1 LNQIVEVAVVDLQQ
15 GFVLTRH
22 WRDTPAGTEVEFWLA
37 TDAGPRR
44 IRLPHQ
50 PSVAF
55 IPQAMREQAEAVL
68 RGEKNV
74 ELRPLALLDFEHRPV
89 LGLYCQQHGQLM
101 RLETALRKSGVEV
114 FEADIRPPERY
125 MMERFITAP
134 VLFGGT
140 AGADGLLLDAQMKP
154 APGYR
159 PNLRLVSLDIET
171 TAQGELYSIALEGC
185 GERQVYM
192 LGSPNGDDSGVDFQL
207 EYCDSRTLLLKKL
220 NEWFARHDPD
230 AIIGWNVVQFDLR
243 VLHEHARRLAVPLK
257 LGRGGEEMQWR
268 EHGSGN
274 HFFASAA
281 GRLIIDG
288 IESLRSATWSFPSFS
303 LENVAQTLLGE
314 GKSIDNPYQR
324 MDEINRMFTEDK
336 PALAKYNL
344 KDCELVTRIFAKTE
358 LLTFLLERASVT
370 GLPADRSGGSVA
382 AFTHLYMPLMHRQG
396 FVAPNLGNKPPQASP
411 GGFVM
416 DSQPGLYESVLVLD
430 YKSLYPSIIRT
441 FLIDPVGLIEGL
453 KHPDDSESVPG
464 FRGARFSRTRHCLP
478 AIVARVA
485 EGRETAKREH
495 NAPLSQALKIIMN
508 AFYGVLGSS
517 GCRFFD
523 TRLASSIT
531 LRGHEIMLRTRQLIE
546 AQGHAVIYGDTD
558 STFVWLRRPHGQAEA
573 AQIGHALVDHVN
585 QWWREHVKQEYGL
598 ESALELQFE
607 THYKRFLMPTIRG
620 AEEGSKKRYAGLV
633 TRADGSDE
641 MVYKGLET
649 VRTDW
654 SPLAR
659 QFQQELY
666 LRIFNRKPYQEY
678 VRDYVRKTLAGE
690 FDDRLIYRKRL
701 RRPLDDYQRNV
712 PPHVRAARIA
722 DDYNDQQGRPRQYHN
737 GGWIRYV
744 ITVAGPEPLEVRSTP
759 IDYDHYITRQ
769 LQPVADAILPF
780 VDDDF
785 STLIGGQLGLF

>member
-1 LNQIVEVAVVDLQQ
+1 MVDVQQ

-44 IRLPHQ
+44 VRLPHQ

-55 IPQAMREQAEAVL
+55 IPAEQRGQAERVL
-68 RGEKNV
+68 ADEKNV
-74 ELRPLALLDFEHRPV
+74 ELRPLALQDFEHRPV
-89 LGLYCQQHGQLM
+89 LGLYCRQHGQLM
-101 RLETALRKSGVEV
+101 RLETALNRAGVDV
-114 FEADIRPPERY
+114 FEADVRPPERY
-125 MMERFITAP
+125 LMERFITAP
-134 VLFGGT
+134 VRFGGT
-140 AGADGLLLDAQMKP
+140 PDADGVLTDAHLKP

-159 PNLRLVSLDIET
+159 PTLRLVSLDIET
-171 TAQGELYSIALEGC
+171 TEQGELYSVALEGC

-192 LGSPNGDDSGVDFQL
+192 LGAPNGDGSAVDFDL
-207 EYCDSRTLLLKKL
+207 EYCDSRTLILKRL
-220 NEWFARHDPD
+220 NDWFARHDPD
-230 AIIGWNVVQFDLR
+230 AIIGWNLVQFDLR
-243 VLHEHARRLAVPLK
+243 ILHEHARRLGVPLK

-268 EHGSGN
+268 EHGSRT

-324 MDEINRMFTEDK
+324 MDEINRMFAEDK
-336 PALAKYNL
+336 PSLAKYNL
-344 KDCELVTRIFAKTE
+344 KDCELVTRIFAKTD
-358 LLTFLLERASVT
+358 LLDFLLERASVT

-396 FVAPNLGNKPPQASP
+396 FVAPNLGTNPPQASP

-416 DSQPGLYESVLVLD
+416 DSRPGLYESVLVLD

-453 KHPDDSESVPG
+453 RQPGDAESVPG

-478 AIVARVA
+478 SIVARVA
-485 EGRETAKREH
+485 EGREQAKRER

-546 AQGHAVIYGDTD
+546 AHGHAVIYGDTD
-558 STFVWLRRPHGQAEA
+558 STFVWLRRPHGQEEA
-573 AQIGHALVDHVN
+573 AQIGRALVQSVN
-585 QWWREHVKQEYGL
+585 DWWRGHVREQYGL

-633 TRADGSDE
+633 TRPDGREE

-654 SPLAR
+654 SLLAR

-666 LRIFNRKPYQEY
+666 ERIFRREPYQDYVREY
-678 VRDYVRKTLAGE
+678 VRQTLAGA
-690 FDDRLIYRKRL
+690 FDDRLVYRKRL
-701 RRPLDDYQRNV
+701 RRTLDDYERNV
-712 PPHVRAARIA
+712 PPHVRAARLA
-722 DDYNDQQGRPRQYHN
+722 DDYNAQHGRPRQYQN
-737 GGWIRYV
+737 GGWISYV
-744 ITVAGPEPLEVRSTP
+744 ITLAGPEPLEARRAA

-785 STLIGGQLGLF
+785 STLVGGQMGLF

>member
-1 LNQIVEVAVVDLQQ
+1 MDLPQ

-44 IRLPHQ
+44 VRLPHQ

-55 IPQAMREQAEAVL
+55 IPAEQREAAERL
-68 RGEKNV
+68 LHDEKNV

-101 RLETALRKSGVEV
+101 RLETALNRVGVDV
-114 FEADIRPPERY
+114 FEADVRPPERY
-125 MMERFITAP
+125 LMERFITAP
-134 VLFGGT
+134 VRFSGT
-140 AGADGLLLDAQMKP
+140 PDADGVLINAHLKP
-154 APGYR
+154 DPDYR
-159 PNLRLVSLDIET
+159 PKLRLVSLDIET
-171 TAQGELYSIALEGC
+171 TETGELYSIALEGC

-192 LGSPNGDDSGVDFQL
+192 LGAPNGDDSIVDFDL
-207 EYCDSRTLLLKKL
+207 EYCDSRTLILKKL

-243 VLHEHARRLAVPLK
+243 ILHEHARRLGVPLK
-257 LGRGGEEMQWR
+257 IGRGGEEMQWR
-268 EHGSGN
+268 EHGSRN
-274 HFFASAA
+274 HYFASAA

-314 GKSIDNPYQR
+314 GKAIDNPYQR
-324 MDEINRMFTEDK
+324 MDEINRMFAEDK

-396 FVAPNLGNKPPQASP
+396 FVAPNLGTHPPQASP

-453 KHPDDSESVPG
+453 QHPDDADSVPG

-478 AIVARVA
+478 SIVSRVA

-558 STFVWLRRPHGQAEA
+558 STFVWLRRAHGQEEA
-573 AQIGHALVDHVN
+573 AQIGHALVNQVN
-585 QWWREHVKQEYGL
+585 EWWREHVRETYGL

-607 THYKRFLMPTIRG
+607 IHYKRFLMPTIRG

-633 TRADGSDE
+633 TRADSREE
-641 MVYKGLET
+641 MIYKGLET

-654 SPLAR
+654 SLLAR

-666 LRIFNRKPYQEY
+666 ERIFQRKPYQDY

-701 RRPLDDYQRNV
+701 RRTLDDYERNV
-712 PPHVRAARIA
+712 PPHVRAARLA
-722 DDYNDQQGRPRQYHN
+722 DDYNAQHGRPRQYQN
-737 GGWIRYV
+737 GGWISYV
-744 ITVAGPEPLEVRSTP
+744 ITLAGPEPLEARRAA

-785 STLIGGQLGLF
+785 STLIGGQMGLF

>member
-1 LNQIVEVAVVDLQQ
+1 MDLPQ

-44 IRLPHQ
+44 VRLPHQ

-55 IPQAMREQAEAVL
+55 IPAEQREAAERL
-68 RGEKNV
+68 LHDEKNV

-101 RLETALRKSGVEV
+101 RLETALNRVGVDV
-114 FEADIRPPERY
+114 FEADVRPPERY
-125 MMERFITAP
+125 LMERFITAP
-134 VLFGGT
+134 VRFSGT
-140 AGADGLLLDAQMKP
+140 PDADGVLINAHLKP
-154 APGYR
+154 DPDYR
-159 PNLRLVSLDIET
+159 PKLRLVSLDIET
-171 TAQGELYSIALEGC
+171 TETGELYSIALEGC

-192 LGSPNGDDSGVDFQL
+192 LGAPNGDDSIVDFDL
-207 EYCDSRTLLLKKL
+207 EYCDSRTILLKKL

-243 VLHEHARRLAVPLK
+243 ILHEHARRLGVPLK
-257 LGRGGEEMQWR
+257 IGRGGEEMQWR
-268 EHGSGN
+268 EHGSRN
-274 HFFASAA
+274 HYFASAA

-314 GKSIDNPYQR
+314 GKAIDNPYQR
-324 MDEINRMFTEDK
+324 MDEINRMFAEDK

-396 FVAPNLGNKPPQASP
+396 FVAPNLGTHPPQASP

-453 KHPDDSESVPG
+453 QHPDDADSVPG

-478 AIVARVA
+478 SIVSRVA

-558 STFVWLRRPHGQAEA
+558 STFVWLRRAHGQEEA
-573 AQIGHALVDHVN
+573 AQIGHALVNQVN
-585 QWWREHVKQEYGL
+585 EWWREHVRETYGL

-607 THYKRFLMPTIRG
+607 IHYKRFLMPTIRG

-633 TRADGSDE
+633 TRADGREE
-641 MVYKGLET
+641 MIYKGLET

-654 SPLAR
+654 SLLAR

-666 LRIFNRKPYQEY
+666 ERIFQRKPYQDY

-701 RRPLDDYQRNV
+701 RRTLDDYERNV
-712 PPHVRAARIA
+712 PPHVRAARLA
-722 DDYNDQQGRPRQYHN
+722 DDYNAQHGRPRQYQN
-737 GGWIRYV
+737 GGWISYV
-744 ITVAGPEPLEVRSTP
+744 ITLAGPEPLEARRAA